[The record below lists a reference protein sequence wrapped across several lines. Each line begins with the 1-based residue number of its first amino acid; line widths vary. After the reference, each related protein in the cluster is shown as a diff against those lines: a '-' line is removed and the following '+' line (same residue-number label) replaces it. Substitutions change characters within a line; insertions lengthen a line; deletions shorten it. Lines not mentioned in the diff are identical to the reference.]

1 MLKDS
6 KAFSSFSVD
15 DIEKAEKFYKDS
27 LGLDATKEHET
38 IDMLRLRLVGGG
50 TVLIYPKQNHEP
62 ATYTVLNFPVK
73 DIETTVSELKAKGV
87 KFESYD
93 SEYLK
98 TDEDNISRGNGPTI
112 AWFKDPAGNFLS
124 VLEVGS

>member
-6 KAFSSFSVD
+6 KVFSSFSVD
-15 DIEKAEKFYKDS
+15 DIEKAANFYKNN
-27 LGLDATKEHET
+27 LGLDITMEHET
-38 IDMLRLRLVGGG
+38 IDMLRLHLVGGG
-50 TVLIYPKQNHEP
+50 TVLLYPKSNHEP

-93 SEYLK
+93 NEYLK

-124 VLEVGS
+124 VIEIGS